1 LTQSSRAQTWFDRG
15 LVWCYGFHHEEA
27 VACFETALAEDPNCA
42 MAHWGIAYA
51 LGPNYNKPWEA
62 FQGADLTDAVSRAHR
77 ALLEAQATA
86 TPSSVEAAL
95 IGAVSQRF
103 PAELPAEAPPADW
116 SVWNVG
122 YADAMREV
130 YRQFPDDPDVAALTA
145 DALMNL
151 TPWQLWDQRTGAPAA
166 GAATEEARL
175 ILDRALAAPGGTD
188 HPGLLHFYIHL
199 MEMSPHPERA
209 LWVGEA
215 LRDLVPDAGHLRHM
229 PTHLDVLVGDYQ
241 SVIRGNAAAIRAD
254 EKVAAKTG
262 ETSFYTL
269 YRAHNYHFLVY
280 GAMFAGR
287 SAQAF
292 DACDWLL
299 AAIPDDLLRVCAP
312 PMADW
317 LEPFL
322 AVKFHAQIRFGRW
335 QDIIDTSLPVDQQLY
350 CVTIAFGHYARGVA
364 YAATGQVAAAEAERD
379 AFREATARVPVSRTL
394 FNNTAV
400 DILAVAAEMLDGE
413 ICYRRGEFETA
424 FAHLRRAIELDDGL
438 PYDEP
443 WGWMQPTRHAY
454 GALLLEQ
461 GRVAEAEAVY
471 RADLGLDD
479 TLPRACQ
486 HPGNVWSLH
495 GYHECL
501 VRLGKHETAA
511 IVAQQLALAAADADV
526 PITASCFCRLSPAPS
541 TGLDNADGN
550 GAVGPSVGDLDAASA
565 CGCGPDGTCA
575 CGPGCG
581 CGGTGPNSQA

>member
-1 LTQSSRAQTWFDRG
+1 

-27 VACFETALAEDPNCA
+27 VACFEAALAEDPNCA
-42 MAHWGIAYA
+42 MAHWGVAYA

-62 FQGADLTDAVSRAHR
+62 FEGVDLTDSVSRAHR
-77 ALLEAQATA
+77 AVLDAKATA
-86 TPSSVEAAL
+86 TPSGVEAAL
-95 IGAVSQRF
+95 MGAIMARF
-103 PAELPAEAPPADW
+103 PTELPAEGPPSDW

-122 YADAMREV
+122 YADAMRKV

-151 TPWQLWDQRTGAPAA
+151 TPWQLWDQRTGAPAP
-166 GAATEEARL
+166 GAATDEAHL
-175 ILDRALAAPGGTD
+175 ILDRALAAPGGTQ

-209 LWVGEA
+209 LWAGEA

-229 PTHLDVLVGDYQ
+229 PTHLDVLVGDYR

-262 ETSFYTL
+262 ETNFYTL

-287 SAQAF
+287 SAQAL

-335 QDIIDTSLPVDQQLY
+335 QEIIDTPLPMDRQLY
-350 CVTIAFGHYARGVA
+350 CVTIAFGHYAKGVA

-379 AFREATARVPVSRTL
+379 AFREACARVPVSRTL

-526 PITASCFCRLSPAPS
+526 PITASCFCRLSPGPS
-541 TGLDNADGN
+541 TGLDGDVDAADG
-550 GAVGPSVGDLDAASA
+550 
-565 CGCGPDGTCA
+565 CGCGPDCA
-575 CGPGCG
+575 CGGGSGCTCAG
-581 CGGTGPNSQA
+581 